1 MFVSRLKNTKR
12 FSAIE
17 TIMVIVIAG
26 FLVAVFIP
34 RLSTAP
40 ISLATAVNTIQ
51 ADLRFAQERAMSR
64 NPIPGAPVGITFGV
78 GPGVYTITDP
88 AGAVTTVRGLPS
100 EVTITAG
107 GTIAFNK
114 YGEPETIATIS
125 VQAGGV
131 TRNIT
136 VEAFSGR
143 SIAGSQPCGGQLQSG
158 VVV

>member
-1 MFVSRLKNTKR
+1 MLVSRLKNAQG

-17 TIMVIVIAG
+17 MIMVIVIAG
-26 FLVAVFIP
+26 ALVAVFLP
-34 RLSTAP
+34 SLSTAP
-40 ISLATAVNTIQ
+40 ISLATAVNIIRS
-51 ADLRFAQERAMSR
+51 DLRFAQELAMSR
-64 NPIPGAPVGITFGV
+64 NPVPGAPVGITFSAGS
-78 GPGVYTITDP
+78 GVYTITDP
-88 AGAVTTVRGLPS
+88 VGAVTTVRGLPS
-100 EVTITAG
+100 EATITVG

-143 SIAGSQPCGGQLQSG
+143 SIVS
-158 VVV
+158 